1 MFSRLEVPDVGE
13 GVSKISRISS
23 SDVCRNWKLC
33 FLTLTG
39 RFNEGV
45 LFYFIF
51 SLFSR
56 QSEEQRCEVLSRGK
70 KRGIVYAFL
79 SAPLELKAA

>member
-1 MFSRLEVPDVGE
+1 MPDVGE

-39 RFNEGV
+39 RFNEGG
-45 LFYFIF
+45 F
-51 SLFSR
+51 SLFHFFS
-56 QSEEQRCEVLSRGK
+56 SLFPAK
-70 KRGIVYAFL
+70 
-79 SAPLELKAA
+79 